1 MPYDNNGDDLGF
13 DGHPV
18 GDAIQAGLLIAESDP
33 IGDSTRFFTQVVPAG
48 AKLETFDLHQLEDA
62 YADRPRRKTG
72 VVHVRDADSF
82 IGYLAKHGLDETE
95 VWADTKG
102 SALVGVINAHQAA
115 EGAAARQS
123 DAVAGLAGHG
133 DHRVL
138 LELVLSKEWQTWTGL
153 DRQWLT
159 RQDFA
164 EHIED
169 NAIDVIDPDGATM
182 LEIAQSFQ
190 ATLQAD
196 FKEAQRLSSGE
207 VAFKYVET
215 VQAQAGQA
223 GEFEVPTSFTVAMS
237 PFEGGDP
244 VEVEAKFRYRLRAG
258 ELKVSYALTR
268 PHDIQRQAYL
278 DLVQAV
284 DDGIPHP
291 VFRGR
296 PA

>member
-1 MPYDNNGDDLGF
+1 MSSVTTNDLGETS
-13 DGHPV
+13 V
-18 GDAIQAGLLIAESDP
+18 ADAIQAGLLIAEADRIGESD
-33 IGDSTRFFTQVVPAG
+33 RFFTQLVPPG
-48 AKLETFDLHQLEDA
+48 AKLERIDLHQMEDA

-82 IGYLAKHGLDETE
+82 ISYLAKHGLTETE

-115 EGAAARQS
+115 QGDAASQS
-123 DAVAGLAGHG
+123 DAVEGLAGHG

-138 LELVLSKEWQTWTGL
+138 LELVLSKEWQTWTAL
-153 DRQWLT
+153 DRQWLS

-190 ATLQAD
+190 ATLNSE
-196 FKEAQRLSSGE
+196 FKEAQRISSGE

-223 GEFEVPTSFTVAMS
+223 GEFEVPTSFTIAMS

-284 DDGIPHP
+284 ADSIPHP
-291 VFRGR
+291 LFRGR

>member
-1 MPYDNNGDDLGF
+1 MSSVTTNDLGETS
-13 DGHPV
+13 V
-18 GDAIQAGLLIAESDP
+18 SDAIQAGLLIAEADRIGESD
-33 IGDSTRFFTQVVPAG
+33 RFFTQLVPAG
-48 AKLETFDLHQLEDA
+48 AKLEQIDLHKLEDA

-72 VVHVRDADSF
+72 IVHVRDADSF

-115 EGAAARQS
+115 EGDAARQS

-138 LELVLSKEWQTWTGL
+138 LELVLSKEWQTWTAL
-153 DRQWLT
+153 DRQWLS

-169 NAIDVIDPDGATM
+169 NAIDVIRPDGATM

-284 DDGIPHP
+284 ADGIPHP

>member
-1 MPYDNNGDDLGF
+1 MSSVTTNDLGETS
-13 DGHPV
+13 V
-18 GDAIQAGLLIAESDP
+18 SDAIQAGLLIAEADRIGESD
-33 IGDSTRFFTQVVPAG
+33 RFFTQLVPAG
-48 AKLETFDLHQLEDA
+48 AKLEQIDLHKLEDA

-72 VVHVRDADSF
+72 VVHVRDAESF
-82 IGYLAKHGLDETE
+82 IVYLAKHGLPETE

-115 EGAAARQS
+115 QGDAASQS
-123 DAVAGLAGHG
+123 SDVEGLAGHG

-138 LELVLSKEWQTWTGL
+138 LELVLSKEWQTWNQL
-153 DRQWLT
+153 DRQWLS

-169 NAIDVIDPDGATM
+169 NAIDVIVPDGATM

-190 ATLQAD
+190 ATLNSE
-196 FKEAQRLSSGE
+196 FKEAQRISSGE

-223 GEFEVPTSFTVAMS
+223 GEFEVPTSFVVAMS

-284 DDGIPHP
+284 ADGIPHP